1 MTTIHPPAATE
12 PAPTSAPELQ
22 PYDETELDDLFE
34 RLGEPAD
41 DTEET

>member
-1 MTTIHPPAATE
+1 MTTIDPPAAPE
-12 PAPTSAPELQ
+12 PAPASAPELE
-22 PYDETELDDLFE
+22 PYDESELDDLFE